1 MAAATAVAAAVGEIW
16 SGEGA
21 DNRSL
26 LLPVLCTDCGA
37 AAGASGTDCCC
48 CCRCCWLS
56 PQPGNGMLLL
66 PTVVAA
72 VSAAAAAAVEL
83 CWVILL
89 VSVFEIENDDEGC
102 SSSVL
107 TKDSMK
113 NDGFLDLGVA
123 APAAGC
129 CSTWFLAEK
138 SNGLTVVA
146 GAAVEPPS
154 FLSVS
159 LLDSNSVSSTAP
171 STQGMTA
178 ASRLFHTRLLLLFG
192 TWVTDSLV

>member
-1 MAAATAVAAAVGEIW
+1 
-16 SGEGA
+16 
-21 DNRSL
+21 
-26 LLPVLCTDCGA
+26 
-37 AAGASGTDCCC
+37 
-48 CCRCCWLS
+48 
-56 PQPGNGMLLL
+56 MLLL

-72 VSAAAAAAVEL
+72 VSTAAAAAVEL

-123 APAAGC
+123 APAAGVAAGG

-138 SNGLTVVA
+138 SNGLTVAAGVVA
-146 GAAVEPPS
+146 GAAEPPPS

-178 ASRLFHTRLLLLFG
+178 ASRLFHTRLLLLLFG